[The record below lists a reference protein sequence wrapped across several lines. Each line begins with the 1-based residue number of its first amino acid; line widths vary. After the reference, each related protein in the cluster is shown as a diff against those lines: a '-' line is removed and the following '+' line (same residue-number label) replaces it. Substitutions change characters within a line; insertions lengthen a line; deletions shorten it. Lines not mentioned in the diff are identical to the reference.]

1 MRFKKKGVRNWLH
14 IMISTRTFEEQ
25 LELLRKT
32 FDCSRQSKLSL
43 NLPKLEF
50 CFSVVEWL
58 GMIIDRFGIRPAPSK
73 IEAITPL
80 SQPST
85 LEKVRVLLGMAV
97 YLRKFVLNYSSVL
110 VPSSDLLRDSRY
122 RSKNVR
128 RLKMSW
134 SKAQTEAIE
143 TLVNLLAF
151 PPIHAPLTGTN
162 LSGYIRT
169 PAKREQEQ
177 SSHRLRKKLKKS

>member
-1 MRFKKKGVRNWLH
+1 MRVKKKDVRNWLH

-58 GMIIDRFGIRPAPSK
+58 GMIIDRFGIRPASK
-73 IEAITPL
+73 IEAITQL

-85 LEKVRVLLGMAV
+85 LEKVRVLLEMAV

-110 VPSSDLLRDSRY
+110 VPSSDLLRDSSF

-143 TLVNLLAF
+143 TLVNLLTF
-151 PPIHAPLTGTN
+151 LPIHAPLTGTN

-169 PAKREQEQ
+169 PAKREQGQ
-177 SSHRLRKKLKKS
+177 SSHRLRRKLKKS